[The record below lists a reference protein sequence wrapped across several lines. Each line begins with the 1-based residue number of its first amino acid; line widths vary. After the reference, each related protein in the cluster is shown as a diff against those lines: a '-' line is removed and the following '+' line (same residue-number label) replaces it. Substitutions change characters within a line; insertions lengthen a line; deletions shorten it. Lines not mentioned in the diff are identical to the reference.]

1 MTWIR
6 TFNRIV
12 LPIAFLCMINTVW
25 AGTEGGTDAKVK
37 DKKMADSCSHQ
48 GAPLPLWEGTPP
60 NMAVDDGFRPT
71 LTPCLLE
78 TDKPLG
84 AVIVVPGG
92 GYAGRA
98 DHEKWPIAEFF
109 NKAGL
114 QAFVLDYRVSPHRHP
129 EPLMDAQRAIRMVRQ
144 KAAEWK
150 VKPDKIAIL
159 GFSAGGHLTAS
170 SGVFFEPG
178 KADSPDPIE
187 RVSSRPDALVLC
199 YPVISSKDFGH
210 RGSFENLLGKDA
222 TDEQMARLSLE
233 DQVKEDTPPTFFWST
248 SDDAAV
254 PIENSL
260 QFALSLRK
268 KGIPFEMHVYP
279 QGPHGLGLAP
289 NEPHIATWAPLCA
302 EWLRGM
308 GW

>member
-1 MTWIR
+1 MTRISTIR
-6 TFNRIV
+6 P
-12 LPIAFLCMINTVW
+12 LSAAMILLTLFTGIGKYAN
-25 AGTEGGTDAKVK
+25 AQEKEAKMVPPVQQEK
-37 DKKMADSCSHQ
+37 VT
-48 GAPLPLWEGTPP
+48 LPLWEGTPP
-60 NMAVDDGFRPT
+60 AMKIDDGFRPA
-71 LTPCLLE
+71 LTTCLLKTE
-78 TDKPLG
+78 VPLG

-98 DHEKWPIAEFF
+98 EHEKWPIADFF

-114 QAFVLDYRVSPHRHP
+114 HAFVLDYRVSPHRHP

-170 SGVFFEPG
+170 SGVFFEAG
-178 KADSPDPIE
+178 KSDSPDPVE

-210 RGSFENLLGKDA
+210 RGSFENLLGKEA
-222 TDEQMARLSLE
+222 SETELAKMSLE
-233 DQVKEDTPPTFFWST
+233 DQVRDDTPPTFLWST
-248 SDDAAV
+248 ANDTAV
-254 PIENSL
+254 PVENSF
-260 QFALSLRK
+260 QFARSLRK
-268 KGIPFEMHVYP
+268 KEIPFEMHIYP
-279 QGPHGLGLAP
+279 DGPHGLGLAQAD
-289 NEPHIATWAPLCA
+289 PHVATWTPLCV

>member
-1 MTWIR
+1 MKRLGKISHITVVFI
-6 TFNRIV
+6 
-12 LPIAFLCMINTVW
+12 LLLAFQASSVW
-25 AGTEGGTDAKVK
+25 SEGDTKTPEKDTNMVSPSQQEKVT
-37 DKKMADSCSHQ
+37 
-48 GAPLPLWEGTPP
+48 LPLWEGNPP
-60 NMAVDDGFRPT
+60 AMKEDDGFRPT
-71 LTPCLLE
+71 LTTCLLD
-78 TDKPLG
+78 TDEPVG

-98 DHEKWPIAEFF
+98 EHEKWPIAEFF

-178 KADSPDPIE
+178 KPDATDPIE
-187 RVSSRPDALVLC
+187 RVSCRPDALVLC
-199 YPVISSKDFGH
+199 YPVISSKGFGH
-210 RGSFENLLGKDA
+210 QGSIDNLLGQDA
-222 TDEQMARLSLE
+222 TAAERAKMSLE
-233 DQVKEDTPPTFFWST
+233 DQVRDDTPPTFLWST

-260 QFALSLRK
+260 QFAHSLRA
-268 KGIPFEMHVYP
+268 KGIPFEMHIYP
-279 QGPHGLGLAP
+279 MGPHGLGIAQGQ
-289 NEPHIATWAPLCA
+289 PHIATWAPLCA
-302 EWLRGM
+302 EWLHGM